1 MINNDYQEAMVEVIY
16 VLQHSEDEIIRKI
29 PMNIITFLK
38 ENASATYSYSPSM
51 TENEININN
60 IKLKSKTRAI
70 LASLYRDYLCNE
82 EEKIEYNKKLL
93 QNEIEFQE
101 TLKKQYSNKEIF
113 KQNNRNTIT
122 EDNLPQ
128 VIKPKSLLKK
138 ILEKIINIFKIFA

>member
-82 EEKIEYNKKLL
+82 E
-93 QNEIEFQE
+93 
-101 TLKKQYSNKEIF
+101 
-113 KQNNRNTIT
+113 
-122 EDNLPQ
+122 
-128 VIKPKSLLKK
+128 
-138 ILEKIINIFKIFA
+138 

>member
-16 VLQHSEDEIIRKI
+16 VLQHSEDEIVRKI

-51 TENEININN
+51 TEKEININN
-60 IKLKSKTRAI
+60 IELKSKTRAI

-101 TLKKQYSNKEIF
+101 TLKKEYSNKEIF

-122 EDNLPQ
+122 DDNLPQ
-128 VIKPKSLLKK
+128 VIKPKSLFKK
-138 ILEKIINIFKIFA
+138 ILEKIINIFKISA